1 MFTNS
6 TDSVGVNVI
15 SITGEELLGEDRN
28 IDFTGTT
35 VSGTR
40 SVLDIVYTKDDFS
53 NSGQLGVLLAGFAS
67 GDLSVDTLI
76 TSIRIQNDGTDGFFP
91 PSADQMNLFPGAR
104 GTVTTAELFVNGM
117 VTLINNPAGATFRPR
132 TADFLNFTAE
142 AVDNT
147 ATNITLRLTSK
158 TNGLWKDVTLVAT
171 SDQPAVPTTAVS
183 ITVPGTLDVFT
194 PRVGVTY
201 ETIGG
206 RHFYTLDSDTRL
218 QIGNA
223 IANSTGTA
231 STIAARGTLNHD
243 TFFSQIICERELSPS
258 NAIVDNYA
266 VVTAHAGNTANT
278 IEPSVYNYGIQTSSI
293 SGPRVVTN
301 ISQSIS
307 VGTIVLVPQNDGAND
322 NKRFRNL
329 VEDTSVTLTTTF
341 TNTTNWQE
349 LADSPVVF
357 SDGIGLVFTNS
368 KTGGDA
374 SPSFNLW
381 FGRGQNGVYGGTS
394 GAFLG
399 ATAHGTA
406 NKGGIININ
415 GGRVAG
421 KFNLGIGSN
430 ATLRNF
436 VNAKFL
442 VDDKGQPGGNEW
454 LMRVTGL
461 ANIDTRDFT
470 MVGGSI
476 SFVVAFGNYNDAGG
490 SRLVG
495 TTTASLQRQNGGVAL
510 WNQALLGM
518 PNTVLA
524 KSYITFRNPDF
535 INNVVDIAPYET
547 SATRFSG
554 TRVQNCVQGSTL
566 NVNGGET
573 SSAGV
578 RTANSNHYVIGTR
591 QIETNVR
598 ATADDSLQIGS
609 IYMIDTNRNSNLSSP
624 VSTIDGVDYSDSDGY
639 TYFGKFNSS
648 SNITAWDAIGSAG
661 NNDNA
666 LGAKLLNNSG
676 ENEVA
681 LFTYSLTRAERVRAA
696 QDQGI
701 WRKNI
706 RGLGDAGASNQDDFD
721 LEFWMYENLHQRLTT
736 NFAGRDIKSLEFKT
750 VADTHV
756 SDLRAAITMKN
767 AGAQGTGMTLG
778 NTSITTTTS
787 AYTLDEI
794 YDLVKIKK
802 EQTLAAIQIPNVT
815 SLLLGPVGVTIPFE
829 DLILTIGTGLWS
841 VGANHTTA
849 THNTIL
855 NAGKFNLSGGIIL
868 TAPTL
873 SDLPATVGTST
884 LNPTNTI
891 FSTGGHT
898 IGSGSVINGNMSIS
912 GNANS
917 FSGIVNGDVAITDT
931 DSDDNTFGGIIAGKV
946 DTAGSGTDSFN
957 GQVQGDITL
966 DKSTLESTSDFE
978 QTIGNIVAQG
988 TGKKHILNGK
998 AFSNVTFGSGDT
1010 TVNAVVP
1017 GIFTATSGLHIFN
1030 TGTNITGTTTVGDGN
1045 LRLLGTYASKVKA
1058 GNATS
1063 FHTVDAII
1071 SAGGL
1076 EIGTSVSGINLIEGT
1091 IQGPV
1096 IIGNG
1101 ATTLDAG
1108 INGNVSLGNGTIVFN
1123 SVVNGDVSH
1132 GTGLF
1137 RLGSSSKLTG
1147 KLTKNG
1153 SGNSNLLTVSPGA
1166 DISDID
1172 LVVPSGTLEV
1182 FGVTS
1187 GFKSVTGNVN
1197 FNVADTFT
1205 TFQVDSTLPTGRVIF
1220 KDRAAAA
1227 GTFLK
1232 DQVHTTGS
1240 TTLLGSITNNST
1252 TPTNYDI
1259 YYKPDN
1265 TFGVNGIFFLTTFVK
1280 SDNNAGENRTIDVT
1294 RIEHPN
1300 VLTQEGEQAD
1310 LTGLTAGMNTI
1321 TTGLVGTIAITGATS
1336 VISGPL
1342 TQGLLMR
1349 VTNDGDY
1356 LRLLANNNLSVDLIA
1371 PTQNSGTSIDR
1382 SDITLSAA
1390 SQQSITAVVGIG
1402 TGTLVTSLTVTLPDM
1417 TTTTIPSVFIFP
1429 NPAGVTV
1436 DQVEQGVGRSLDSRD
1451 LTKVN
1456 VDDII
1461 DQKNTIPAEIST
1473 ELDDRDLTKAN
1484 VDEIIDQKNTIPVE
1498 IKALLDAIRLTREN
1512 MIRLGRLIP
1521 IDDKDP
1527 TP

>member
-1 MFTNS
+1 MAFTNT

-28 IDFTGTT
+28 FDFTGTT
-35 VSGTR
+35 VPGTR

-53 NSGQLGVLLAGFAS
+53 NSGQLGVLLAGFAG

-91 PSADQMNLFPGAR
+91 PSADQMNIFPGAR
-104 GTVTTAELFVNGM
+104 GTITTAELFVNGM
-117 VTLINNPAGATFRPR
+117 VTIINDPAGATFRPR
-132 TADFLNFTAE
+132 SDDFLNFTAE

-158 TNGLWKDVTLVAT
+158 TNGLWKDVTLVVT
-171 SDQPAVPTTAVS
+171 SDQPAVADTDAS

-194 PRVGVTY
+194 PRVGITY

-223 IANSTGTA
+223 IANANGTT

-243 TFFSQIICERELSPS
+243 TFFSQIICERELSPT

-266 VVTAHAGNTANT
+266 VVTTHAGNTANT

-301 ISQSIS
+301 IAQSIS
-307 VGTIVLVPQNDGAND
+307 VGTIVLVPQNSGADD
-322 NKRFRNL
+322 NKQYRNL

-461 ANIDTRDFT
+461 ANIETRDFT

-510 WNQALLGM
+510 WNQALLSM
-518 PNTVLA
+518 PNTVGA
-524 KSYITFRNPDF
+524 KTYITFRNPDF

-573 SSAGV
+573 TSAGV

-639 TYFGKFNSS
+639 TYFGKFDSG

-676 ENEVA
+676 ENEIA
-681 LFTYSLTRAERVRAA
+681 LFTYSLTRAERTRAA
-696 QDQGI
+696 QDEGI

-706 RGLGDAGASNQDDFD
+706 RGLGDAGSTTQDDFTLD
-721 LEFWMYENLHQRLTT
+721 FWMYDNLYQRLTT
-736 NFAGRDIKSLEFKT
+736 NFAGRDTKSLDFKT
-750 VADTHV
+750 NPDIHISDT
-756 SDLRAAITMKN
+756 RTAIIVKN
-767 AGAQGTGMTLG
+767 DGTQGTGMTLG

-787 AYTLDEI
+787 NYTLDEI

-815 SLLLGPVGVTIPFE
+815 SLLLNPTGLIIPFE
-829 DLILTIGTGLWS
+829 DLTLTIGTGLWS

-873 SDLPATVGTST
+873 SDLPTTVGTST

-891 FSTGGHT
+891 SSTGGHT

-917 FSGIVNGDVAITDT
+917 FSGTVNGDVAITDT
-931 DSDDNTFGGIIAGKV
+931 DADPNTFGGTIAGKV
-946 DTAGSGTDSFN
+946 DTAGSGTDTFN

-978 QTIGNIVAQG
+978 QTTGNIVAQG
-988 TGKKHILNGK
+988 AGKKHILNGETGG
-998 AFSNVTFGSGDT
+998 NITFGSGDT
-1010 TVNAVVP
+1010 TVNAVIP
-1017 GIFTATSGLHIFN
+1017 GAFIATSGLHTFN
-1030 TGTNITGTTTVGDGN
+1030 SGTNIIGTTTVGDGN
-1045 LRLLGTYASKVKA
+1045 LFLRGMYASKVTA
-1058 GNATS
+1058 GNATT
-1063 FHTVDAII
+1063 FHNINAII
-1071 SAGGL
+1071 SAGGIEL
-1076 EIGTSVSGINLIEGT
+1076 GTSASGINLIEGT
-1091 IQGPV
+1091 IAGPV

-1101 ATTLDAG
+1101 VSTIDAAITG
-1108 INGNVSLGNGTIVFN
+1108 DITLGNGATIFN
-1123 SVVNGDVSH
+1123 SIATGNMSH

-1137 RLGSSSKLTG
+1137 TLGSSSNLTG
-1147 KLTKNG
+1147 TFTKNG
-1153 SGNSNLLTVSPGA
+1153 SGNSNLLTVAPGA
-1166 DISDID
+1166 TISNID
-1172 LVVPSGTLEV
+1172 LVVPTGTLEV
-1182 FGVTS
+1182 FGVTE

-1205 TFQVDSTLPTGRVIF
+1205 TFQVDAALPTGRVIF
-1220 KDRAAAA
+1220 KDRAALP
-1227 GTFLK
+1227 GVFIM
-1232 DQVHTTGS
+1232 DVVHTNGS
-1240 TTLLGSITNNST
+1240 TTLLGTITNDSDS
-1252 TPTNYDI
+1252 PTNYDI
-1259 YYKPDN
+1259 YYNPDS
-1265 TFGVNGIFFLTTFVK
+1265 TFGVDGIFYQTTFVK
-1280 SDNNAGENRTIDVT
+1280 SDNNSGQNRTIDVT

-1310 LTGLTAGMNTI
+1310 LTGLTAGMDTI
-1321 TTGLVGTIAITGATS
+1321 TSALTGTIT
-1336 VISGPL
+1336 ISGANVRISAPQ

-1356 LRLLANNNLSVDLIA
+1356 LRLLANNNLSQDLIVPSQA
-1371 PTQNSGTSIDR
+1371 AGTLVDQ

-1390 SQQSITAVVGIG
+1390 SQQSITAVVGTG
-1402 TGTLVTSLTVTLPDM
+1402 TGTLVTTLTVTLPDM
-1417 TTTTIPSVFIFP
+1417 TTSIINSVFIFD
-1429 NPAGVTV
+1429 NPAGLTV
-1436 DQVEQGVGRSLDSRD
+1436 DQAQLASGRSLDIR
-1451 LTKVN
+1451 
-1456 VDDII
+1456 
-1461 DQKNTIPAEIST
+1461 
-1473 ELDDRDLTKAN
+1473 
-1484 VDEIIDQKNTIPVE
+1484 
-1498 IKALLDAIRLTREN
+1498 LLDKTNNVNAS
-1512 MIRLGRLIP
+1512 LGIP
-1521 IDDKDP
+1521 RSE
-1527 TP
+1527 